1 MLLSKVKNLCFILM
15 FLPIIIGC
23 SFSPMYGI
31 NSNSQVIMS
40 EIYINDTTDR
50 NHQIVRNEILKY
62 MGQNAER
69 GKSKLEMDFQISIEK
84 NPLLIDS
91 SGEAKRMQLEVEV
104 EYKIFRITEF
114 RELVYSNSARV
125 FNTFTLSSSEYNNA
139 QAEIS
144 TYNLIAKEVAS
155 VINKQITLNH
165 PKLMN

>member
-1 MLLSKVKNLCFILM
+1 MLLSKVKNLCYILM

-84 NPLLIDS
+84 NPLL
-91 SGEAKRMQLEVEV
+91 L
-104 EYKIFRITEF
+104 
-114 RELVYSNSARV
+114 L
-125 FNTFTLSSSEYNNA
+125 LSSTTS
-139 QAEIS
+139 S
-144 TYNLIAKEVAS
+144 
-155 VINKQITLNH
+155 
-165 PKLMN
+165 

>member
-1 MLLSKVKNLCFILM
+1 M
-15 FLPIIIGC
+15 FLPVIIGC

-155 VINKQITLNH
+155 VINKQISLNH

>member
-1 MLLSKVKNLCFILM
+1 M
-15 FLPIIIGC
+15 FLPVIIGC

-31 NSNSQVIMS
+31 NSNSQVILS

-155 VINKQITLNH
+155 VINKQISLNH

>member
-40 EIYINDTTDR
+40 EIYINDTTYR

-155 VINKQITLNH
+155 VINKQISLNH

>member
-1 MLLSKVKNLCFILM
+1 
-15 FLPIIIGC
+15 
-23 SFSPMYGI
+23 MYGI

-155 VINKQITLNH
+155 VINKQISLNH

>member
-1 MLLSKVKNLCFILM
+1 
-15 FLPIIIGC
+15 
-23 SFSPMYGI
+23 
-31 NSNSQVIMS
+31 
-40 EIYINDTTDR
+40 
-50 NHQIVRNEILKY
+50 

-155 VINKQITLNH
+155 VINKQISLNH

>member
-40 EIYINDTTDR
+40 EIYISDTTDR

-155 VINKQITLNH
+155 VINKKISLNH

>member
-1 MLLSKVKNLCFILM
+1 MLLSEVKNLCFILM

-155 VINKQITLNH
+155 VINKQISLNH